1 MSNISFLQELLSSVA
16 DQSRQLLPKALF
28 RGDPEQGLQDL
39 INALM
44 SGRGEASGVAIA
56 RQLLRHYHL
65 MDSELRLA
73 FFRYIGEELKP
84 NSDGI
89 TAAAT
94 AYIDDPSAKNL
105 KSLQTAVDSP
115 KQEFFRRL
123 NMAPGGTAEIVRM
136 RNDLLDFARDH
147 PEYESL
153 RTIDADLQHLLLSWF
168 NRGFLVLRRIDWNT
182 PATIL
187 DKIITYEAVHEIT
200 GWSDLK
206 RRLEPADRRCFA
218 FFHPSLVDEPL
229 IFVQVA
235 LTQDIPADIANV
247 LEIENEDAEN
257 SGREPTTAV
266 FYSIS
271 NCQEGLR
278 GISFGNF
285 LIKQVVEELS
295 KECPTLKTFV
305 TLSPV
310 PGFSKWV
317 ESIDTS
323 PDNTSIDSNS
333 RSALIALKTGDWQR
347 DDTAT
352 TSLAPSVQA
361 LAAMYFLNE
370 KNRRGRPLDPVA
382 RFHLGNGAR
391 LERINWPADLSSR
404 GLQQAH
410 GLMVNYLYE
419 LADIERNHEAYAH
432 DGTVAATRT
441 IRNQLKSKPRLRE
454 PVSPQTAST
463 PTATTEQVSSAA
475 IAHQPQEAET
485 ISADKE

>member
-1 MSNISFLQELLSSVA
+1 MSNISFLQELLTSVA
-16 DQSRQLLPKALF
+16 DQSRHLLPKALF
-28 RGDPEQGLQDL
+28 RDDPEQGLQDL
-39 INALM
+39 IKALM

-56 RQLLRHYHL
+56 RQLLRHYQI
-65 MDSELRLA
+65 MNSELRLA

-84 NSDGI
+84 DPQGI

-94 AYIDDPSAKNL
+94 SYIEDQSAENL
-105 KSLQTAVDSP
+105 EALQAAVDSP
-115 KQEFFRRL
+115 TQEFFRRL
-123 NMAPGGTAEIVRM
+123 NMAPGGTADIVRM
-136 RNDLLDFARDH
+136 RKDLLDFMRAH
-147 PEYESL
+147 PEHETL
-153 RTIDADLQHLLLSWF
+153 RTTDSDLQHLLQSWF
-168 NRGFLVLRRIDWNT
+168 NRGFLVLRRIDWHT

-187 DKIITYEAVHEIT
+187 DKIIAYEAVHEIT

-235 LTQDIPADIANV
+235 LTQEIPGEIANV
-247 LEIENEDAEN
+247 LETDDGEATQ
-257 SGREPTTAV
+257 SAKGPTTAV

-271 NCQEGLR
+271 NCQQGLR

-295 KECPTLKTFV
+295 KECPSLKTFV

-310 PGFSKWV
+310 PGFAKWV
-317 ESIDTS
+317 NSIDTS
-323 PDNTSIDSNS
+323 PENETIDDNS
-333 RSALIALKTGDWQR
+333 RSALVALKTGDWQR
-347 DDTAT
+347 DQTAT
-352 TSLAPSVQA
+352 DALEPSVQA

-370 KNRRGRPLDPVA
+370 KNRSGQPLDPVA

-391 LERINWPADLSSR
+391 LERINWPADLSQR
-404 GLQQAH
+404 GLKQAH

-432 DGTVAATRT
+432 DGTVAAART
-441 IRNQLKSKPRLRE
+441 IRNQIKNRPKLRE
-454 PVSPQTAST
+454 PVASKPKADET
-463 PTATTEQVSSAA
+463 QAPPSAA
-475 IAHQPQEAET
+475 IAHEPEPKKAMASDQE
-485 ISADKE
+485 